1 MIDPVDGTYNF
12 ASGSDYFCSALALVE
27 GDVHDPARILAS
39 AVHRPALATPWVAD
53 NGTASR
59 NGRTLEQGVWVVRVA
74 RR

>member
-12 ASGSDYFCSALALVE
+12 ASGSDYFCSVLALVE

-39 AVHRPALATPWVAD
+39 AVHRPALATTRVAD
-53 NGTASR
+53 SGTASR